1 MHKLTRLFI
10 SSKDCVHVAH
20 FIIDLPGCRLIKPSR
35 ALTSIE
41 VNGVRA
47 TLVEWLLPRGIYY
60 LLTSSLSQGRGGA
73 LAVAF
78 ILHPAAGH
86 GSAPGQHSGA
96 SEHPSEASLYKTIA
110 ESPRSGAI
118 SP

>member
-1 MHKLTRLFI
+1 MHKLIMLFI

-60 LLTSSLSQGRGGA
+60 LVTYIRQCSKPMTVIVYSIN
-73 LAVAF
+73 V
-78 ILHPAAGH
+78 HDV
-86 GSAPGQHSGA
+86 
-96 SEHPSEASLYKTIA
+96 IA
-110 ESPRSGAI
+110 EYKHFITYTHHGDAADVINAWFPACY
-118 SP
+118 